1 MQSSERFAVSIAA
14 RTPAEAG
21 SVRTPKRIFRL
32 SGWAVRKSACSGL
45 RLRLVVVE
53 VDPGDLI
60 VRKFDPGLL
69 QRFPTTPSSRCLTSG
84 PAASL
89 NSRTS

>member
-32 SGWAVRKSACSGL
+32 SGWAVRKSAA
-45 RLRLVVVE
+45 
-53 VDPGDLI
+53 VDCAF
-60 VRKFDPGLL
+60 VSSLL
-69 QRFPTTPSSRCLTSG
+69 KSIQVT
-84 PAASL
+84 
-89 NSRTS
+89 